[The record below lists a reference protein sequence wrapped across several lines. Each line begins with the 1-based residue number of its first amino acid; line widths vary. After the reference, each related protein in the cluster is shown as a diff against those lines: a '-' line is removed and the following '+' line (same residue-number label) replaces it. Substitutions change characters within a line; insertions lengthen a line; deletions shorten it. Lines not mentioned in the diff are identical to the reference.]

1 MTFRARL
8 LLGCVA
14 LALTPLALFGLRAR
28 REVVE
33 RLEDQYRERVAAL
46 ADVIQAELAR
56 ESAAVGARLDRV
68 AEAMAADN
76 RLRRALL
83 DGGLADRA
91 YLLDYAGHAM
101 QLVGLDVLRI
111 QDAGGRVL
119 SSGHFRNEYDVVD
132 AALPAALARGGRALA
147 PVPTASGPVIALVQ
161 ARELWLGG
169 RPFILVGG
177 TAVDAA
183 FLDRLARGTGLG
195 VRLEVPGMAATSR
208 PAPGLAGEQEV
219 DHVAPKRRAT
229 TAARGEATAGEGAA
243 RGTGPADY
251 AREVPVRFA
260 GAGPDTVARFV
271 VHASLAPLDAL
282 RRDMERWLLATSIAA
297 AGLALLLALFVS
309 ARLSR
314 PLADLA
320 RRAARVD
327 LDRGEAPFAT
337 RRRDEIGALARVL
350 DEMVRRLR
358 ANAARLREAERRA
371 TIGEIA
377 RQVNH
382 DIRNGLVPIR
392 NVVSHLAD
400 LAREQ
405 PEELP
410 RVFLERQRTLDASI
424 EYLHALAANYARLSP
439 RLERRP
445 CDLNAIAREVASDAA
460 SAAAAVRA
468 DRVVEARAAGE
479 GAART
484 VVGEG
489 DTNPAGAREVRGA
502 GADAARMVGGGPL
515 RLATAGEARRREEL
529 HVDGA
534 REGDGGGGAPEGP
547 VIVMDL
553 APGLP
558 PVQADPV
565 ALRRILENLV
575 VNALESL
582 EGGRGR
588 VLIATRV
595 ERGEDGARVVLE
607 VADTGRGMDEAERAR
622 IFEHF
627 YTTKPGGTGLGLSIV
642 RRLVSDLGGSI
653 EVESAVGQGTRFTV
667 ELPAA

>member
-14 LALTPLALFGLRAR
+14 LALAPLALFGLRAR
-28 REVVE
+28 REVVG

-68 AEAMAADN
+68 AQAMAADN

-83 DGGLADRA
+83 DGGLGDRA
-91 YLLDYAGHAM
+91 YVLDYAGHAM

-111 QDAGGRVL
+111 QDADGRVL

-132 AALPAALARGGRALA
+132 AALPAALARGGQVLA
-147 PVPTASGPVIALVQ
+147 PVRTASGPVTALVQ
-161 ARELWLGG
+161 ARELHLGG
-169 RPFILVGG
+169 RAFTLVGG

-195 VRLEVPGMAATSR
+195 VRLEAPGMAAASS
-208 PAPGLAGEQEV
+208 PAPAAGGEPEGDDV
-219 DHVAPKRRAT
+219 VPKRRAT
-229 TAARGEATAGEGAA
+229 AAARGEAAAGERAA
-243 RGTGPADY
+243 GGTRPADY

-271 VHASLAPLDAL
+271 VHASLAPLEAL
-282 RRDMERWLLATSIAA
+282 RRDMERWLLAASVAA
-297 AGLALLLALFVS
+297 AGLALLLALVVS

-314 PLADLA
+314 PLAELA

-327 LDRGEAPFAT
+327 LERGEAPFAT

-405 PEELP
+405 PGELP

-439 RLERRP
+439 QLERRP
-445 CDLNAIAREVASDAA
+445 CDLNAIARAVASDAA
-460 SAAAAVRA
+460 
-468 DRVVEARAAGE
+468 
-479 GAART
+479 
-484 VVGEG
+484 
-489 DTNPAGAREVRGA
+489 GA
-502 GADAARMVGGGPL
+502 GATVRVAGAGAA
-515 RLATAGEARRREEL
+515 A
-529 HVDGA
+529 
-534 REGDGGGGAPEGP
+534 GDGGVQEGA
-547 VIVMDL
+547 VIVTDL

-558 PVQADPV
+558 PVHADPV

-582 EGGRGR
+582 EGGAGR
-588 VLIATRV
+588 VRIASRV
-595 ERGEDGARVVLE
+595 ERAEDGARVVLE

-627 YTTKPGGTGLGLSIV
+627 YTTKPQGTGLGLSIV
-642 RRLVSDLGGSI
+642 RRLVSDLGGRI
-653 EVESAVGQGTRFTV
+653 EVESAVGQGTRFRV

>member
-14 LALTPLALFGLRAR
+14 LALAPLALFGLRAR

-33 RLEDQYRERVAAL
+33 RLEAQYRDRVAAL
-46 ADVIQAELAR
+46 ADVIQADLAR

-76 RLRRALL
+76 RLRLALM
-83 DGGLADRA
+83 DAELADRA
-91 YLLDYAGHAM
+91 YVLDYAGRAM

-111 QDAGGRVL
+111 QDAEGRVL

-132 AALPAALARGGRALA
+132 AALPAALARGGQVLA
-147 PVPTASGPVIALVQ
+147 PVRTASGAVPALVQ
-161 ARELWLGG
+161 ARELRLGG
-169 RPFILVGG
+169 RTLTLVGG

-195 VRLEVPGMAATSR
+195 VRLDAPAMAGASG
-208 PAPGLAGEQEV
+208 PAAGAASEPEG
-219 DHVAPKRRAT
+219 DDVAPEHRAAA
-229 TAARGEATAGEGAA
+229 AARGGAAGEPAA
-243 RGTGPADY
+243 RGVVPGEY

-271 VHASLAPLDAL
+271 VHASLAPLEAL
-282 RRDMERWLLATSIAA
+282 RREMERWLLAASIAA

-314 PLADLA
+314 PLAELA

-327 LDRGEAPFAT
+327 LDRAEAAFAT

-350 DEMVRRLR
+350 DEMVGRLR

-405 PEELP
+405 PAELP
-410 RVFLERQRTLDASI
+410 RVFLERQRTLDTSI

-439 RLERRP
+439 RLEHRP
-445 CDLNAIAREVASDAA
+445 CDVNAVVRAVAND
-460 SAAAAVRA
+460 AVRA
-468 DRVVEARAAGE
+468 GAAARASGDGAVRVSGAGE
-479 GAART
+479 
-484 VVGEG
+484 E
-489 DTNPAGAREVRGA
+489 
-502 GADAARMVGGGPL
+502 
-515 RLATAGEARRREEL
+515 
-529 HVDGA
+529 
-534 REGDGGGGAPEGP
+534 GGGGGVHEGA
-547 VIVMDL
+547 VVVTDL

-558 PVQADPV
+558 PVHADPV

-582 EGGRGR
+582 EGGAGR

-607 VADTGRGMDEAERAR
+607 VADTGRGIGEEERAR
-622 IFEHF
+622 IFEGF
-627 YTTKPGGTGLGLSIV
+627 YTTKAQGTGLGLSIV
-642 RRLVSDLGGSI
+642 RRLVNDLGGRI
-653 EVESAVGQGTRFTV
+653 EVESEVGKGTRFRV

>member
-14 LALTPLALFGLRAR
+14 LALAPLALFGLRAR

-33 RLEDQYRERVAAL
+33 RLEAQYRDRVAAL
-46 ADVIQAELAR
+46 ADVIQADLAR

-76 RLRRALL
+76 RLRLALM
-83 DGGLADRA
+83 DGERADRA
-91 YLLDYAGHAM
+91 YVLDYAGRAM
-101 QLVGLDVLRI
+101 QLVELDVLRI
-111 QDAGGRVL
+111 QDAEGRVL

-132 AALPAALARGGRALA
+132 AALPAALARAGQVLAL
-147 PVPTASGPVIALVQ
+147 VRTASGPVPALVQ
-161 ARELWLGG
+161 ARELRLGG
-169 RPFILVGG
+169 RTFTLVGG
-177 TAVDAA
+177 TAVDEA

-195 VRLEVPGMAATSR
+195 VRLDAPAMAGASS
-208 PAPGLAGEQEV
+208 PAPGPAGEAEG
-219 DHVAPKRRAT
+219 DDVAPEHRAAA
-229 TAARGEATAGEGAA
+229 AARGGAAGEPAA
-243 RGTGPADY
+243 RGVVPGEY

-271 VHASLAPLDAL
+271 VHASLAPLEAL
-282 RRDMERWLLATSIAA
+282 RREMERWLLAASIAA

-314 PLADLA
+314 PLAELA

-327 LDRGEAPFAT
+327 LDRAEAAFAT

-350 DEMVRRLR
+350 DEMVGRLR

-400 LAREQ
+400 LARER
-405 PEELP
+405 PAELP
-410 RVFLERQRTLDASI
+410 QVFLERQRTLDTSI

-439 RLERRP
+439 RLEHRP
-445 CDLNAIAREVASDAA
+445 CDVNAIARAVASDVA
-460 SAAAAVRA
+460 
-468 DRVVEARAAGE
+468 
-479 GAART
+479 
-484 VVGEG
+484 
-489 DTNPAGAREVRGA
+489 GA
-502 GADAARMVGGGPL
+502 GAAA
-515 RLATAGEARRREEL
+515 
-529 HVDGA
+529 
-534 REGDGGGGAPEGP
+534 GDGGVREGA
-547 VIVMDL
+547 VVVTDL

-558 PVQADPV
+558 PVHADPV
-565 ALRRILENLV
+565 ALRRILENLA

-582 EGGRGR
+582 EGGAGR
-588 VLIATRV
+588 VLIASRV

-607 VADTGRGMDEAERAR
+607 VADTGRGISEEERAR
-622 IFEHF
+622 IFEGF
-627 YTTKPGGTGLGLSIV
+627 YTTKARGTGLGLSIV
-642 RRLVSDLGGSI
+642 RRLASDLGGRI
-653 EVESAVGQGTRFTV
+653 EVESEVGKGTRFRV

>member
-14 LALTPLALFGLRAR
+14 LALVPLALFGLRAR

-33 RLEDQYRERVAAL
+33 RLEAQYRERVAAL

-68 AEAMAADN
+68 AEATVADN

-111 QDAGGRVL
+111 QDAEGRVL

-132 AALPAALARGGRALA
+132 AALPAALTRGGQVLA
-147 PVPTASGPVIALVQ
+147 PVRTASGPVTALVQ

-169 RPFILVGG
+169 RAFTLVGG

-195 VRLEVPGMAATSR
+195 VRLE
-208 PAPGLAGEQEV
+208 APGLLAASWPAPASASESGG
-219 DHVAPKRRAT
+219 DDVAPKRRAT
-229 TAARGEATAGEGAA
+229 VAARGEAATGEGAA
-243 RGTGPADY
+243 RGAVPADY

-271 VHASLAPLDAL
+271 VHASLAPLEAL
-282 RRDMERWLLATSIAA
+282 RRDMERWLLAASIAA

-314 PLADLA
+314 PLAELA

-327 LDRGEAPFAT
+327 LERGEAPFAT
-337 RRRDEIGALARVL
+337 RRRDEIGALSRVL

-392 NVVSHLAD
+392 NVVSHLAE

-405 PEELP
+405 PGELP

-439 RLERRP
+439 QLERRP
-445 CDLNAIAREVASDAA
+445 CDLNAIARAVASDAA
-460 SAAAAVRA
+460 GAGAAVRA
-468 DRVVEARAAGE
+468 AGAGEARATGE
-479 GAART
+479 GAVRATGTVR
-484 VVGEG
+484 VVGGGEARLASAG
-489 DTNPAGAREVRGA
+489 DVRGA
-502 GADAARMVGGGPL
+502 GAGAARVAG
-515 RLATAGEARRREEL
+515 ATAGRVPGAGEA
-529 HVDGA
+529 A
-534 REGDGGGGAPEGP
+534 GDGGVQEGA
-547 VIVMDL
+547 VIVTDL

-558 PVQADPV
+558 PVHADPV

-582 EGGRGR
+582 EGGAGR
-588 VLIATRV
+588 VFIATRV

-607 VADTGRGMDEAERAR
+607 VADTGRGMDEAQRAR

-627 YTTKPGGTGLGLSIV
+627 YTTKPQGTGLGLSIV
-642 RRLVSDLGGSI
+642 RRLVSDLGGRI
-653 EVESAVGQGTRFTV
+653 EVESAVGQGTRFRV

>member
-392 NVVSHLAD
+392 NVVSHLAE

-405 PEELP
+405 PGELP

-439 RLERRP
+439 QLERRP
-445 CDLNAIAREVASDAA
+445 CDLNAIARAVASDAA
-460 SAAAAVRA
+460 GAGAAVRA
-468 DRVVEARAAGE
+468 AGAGEARATGE
-479 GAART
+479 GAVRATGTVR
-484 VVGEG
+484 VVGGGEARLASAG
-489 DTNPAGAREVRGA
+489 DVRGA
-502 GADAARMVGGGPL
+502 GAGAARVAG
-515 RLATAGEARRREEL
+515 ATAGRVPGAGEA
-529 HVDGA
+529 A
-534 REGDGGGGAPEGP
+534 GDGGVQEGA
-547 VIVMDL
+547 VIVTDL

-558 PVQADPV
+558 PVHADPV

-582 EGGRGR
+582 EGGAGR
-588 VLIATRV
+588 VRIASRV
-595 ERGEDGARVVLE
+595 ERAEDGARVVLE